1 MSLTICFSPIIRNG
15 LYGPRLLIIKEE
27 ILSKWN
33 KDTTTNE
40 ILEGV
45 DLSGKKVLV
54 TGASGGLGEETA
66 RALAAAGASVIMA
79 ARDSKKNAEA
89 KERILA
95 SNSEAILDLH
105 ELNLASLNDVRSSA
119 EEFLGK
125 NESLD
130 LLVNNAGIMCTPFGQ
145 TTDGFEQQF
154 GVNHL
159 GHHLFTGLLMPAL
172 EKAESSRVVC
182 LSSGAHLIC
191 GVNLDDPMFERRDYD
206 GWESYG
212 QSKSANALF
221 AREFDRRYTEKGIH
235 AFSVHPG
242 MIFTELGRHMTEEDM
257 ANLIERRKSQI
268 KADEESTDS
277 NDMMSPKTVE
287 AGAATTVWACV
298 ESTLEEQGGH
308 YLADCQLGV
317 PLASEDSS
325 PGSCSIASHILDDEA
340 AEKLWELSE
349 QLTGAVFD

>member
-1 MSLTICFSPIIRNG
+1 M
-15 LYGPRLLIIKEE
+15 
-27 ILSKWN
+27 SKWN
-33 KDTTTNE
+33 KDTTTKE

-66 RALAAAGASVIMA
+66 RALATAGASVIMA
-79 ARDSKKNAEA
+79 ARNSKKNSEA
-89 KERILA
+89 KERILSA
-95 SNSEAILDLH
+95 NSEAKLDTH
-105 ELNLASLNDVRSSA
+105 ELNLASLKDVTSSA
-119 EEFLGK
+119 EEFLSK

-130 LLVNNAGIMCTPFGQ
+130 LLVNNAGIMCTPFGH

-172 EKAESSRVVC
+172 EKAEASRVVC

-191 GVNLDDPMFERRDYD
+191 GVNLEDPMFERRDYD

-221 AREFDRRYTEKGIH
+221 AREFDRRYADKGIH

-257 ANLIERRKSQI
+257 ASLMERRKAQI
-268 KADEESTDS
+268 SADEDS
-277 NDMMSPKTVE
+277 NSSDNMMSPKTVE

-298 ESTLEEQGGH
+298 EKSLESQGGH

-325 PGSCSIASHILDDEA
+325 PGSCSMASHILDDKA
-340 AEKLWELSE
+340 AGELWELSE
-349 QLTGAVFD
+349 QLTGGVFN

>member
-1 MSLTICFSPIIRNG
+1 ML
-15 LYGPRLLIIKEE
+15 KEE
-27 ILSKWN
+27 ALSKWN
-33 KDTTTNE
+33 KETTTNE

-45 DLSGKKVLV
+45 DLSGVKVLV
-54 TGASGGLGEETA
+54 TGASGGLGEETS

-79 ARDSKKNAEA
+79 ARDNTKNSEA
-89 KERILA
+89 KERIL
-95 SNSEAILDLH
+95 SSHSEAKLELH
-105 ELNLASLNDVRSSA
+105 ELNLASLQDVRSSA
-119 EEFLGK
+119 EEFLSK

-130 LLVNNAGIMCTPFGQ
+130 LLVNNAGIMCTPFGH

-159 GHHLFTGLLMPAL
+159 GHYLFTGLLMPSL
-172 EKAESSRVVC
+172 EKSGSSRVVC

-206 GWESYG
+206 GWDSYG

-221 AREFDRRYTEKGIH
+221 AREFDRRYAEKGVH

-257 ANLIERRKSQI
+257 ARLMERRKAQI
-268 KADEESTDS
+268 STDEDANS
-277 NDMMSPKTVE
+277 SDNMMSPKTVE

-298 ESTLEEQGGH
+298 DDTLESQGGH

-325 PGSCSIASHILDDEA
+325 PGSCSMAGHILDDMA

-349 QLTGAVFD
+349 ELTGGVFK

>member
-1 MSLTICFSPIIRNG
+1 M
-15 LYGPRLLIIKEE
+15 
-27 ILSKWN
+27 SKWN
-33 KDTTTNE
+33 KETTTNE

-45 DLSGKKVLV
+45 DLSGVKVLV
-54 TGASGGLGEETA
+54 TGASGGLGEETS

-79 ARDSKKNAEA
+79 ARDNIKNSEA

-95 SNSEAILDLH
+95 SNSEAKLDLH
-105 ELNLASLNDVRSSA
+105 DLNLASLQDVRSSA
-119 EEFLGK
+119 EEFLSK

-130 LLVNNAGIMCTPFGQ
+130 LLVNNAGIMCTPFGH

-159 GHHLFTGLLMPAL
+159 GHYLFTGLLMPLL
-172 EKAESSRVVC
+172 EKSGSSRVVC

-206 GWESYG
+206 GWDSYG

-221 AREFDRRYTEKGIH
+221 AREFDRRYAEKGIH

-257 ANLIERRKSQI
+257 ASLMERRKAQI
-268 KADEESTDS
+268 STDEDANS
-277 NDMMSPKTVE
+277 SDNMMSPKTVE

-298 ESTLEEQGGH
+298 DDTLESQGGH

-325 PGSCSIASHILDDEA
+325 PGSCSMAGHILDDMA
-340 AEKLWELSE
+340 AEKLWGLSE

>member
-1 MSLTICFSPIIRNG
+1 MF
-15 LYGPRLLIIKEE
+15 KEE
-27 ILSKWN
+27 ALSKWN
-33 KDTTTNE
+33 EETTTNE

-45 DLSGKKVLV
+45 DLSGVKVLV
-54 TGASGGLGEETA
+54 TGASGGLGEETS

-79 ARDSKKNAEA
+79 ARDNIKNSEA

-95 SNSEAILDLH
+95 SNSEAKLDLH
-105 ELNLASLNDVRSSA
+105 DLNLASLQDVRSSA
-119 EEFLGK
+119 EEFLSK

-130 LLVNNAGIMCTPFGQ
+130 LLVNNAGIMCTPFGH

-159 GHHLFTGLLMPAL
+159 GHYLFTGLLMPLL
-172 EKAESSRVVC
+172 EKSGSSRVVC

-206 GWESYG
+206 GWDSYG

-221 AREFDRRYTEKGIH
+221 AREFDRRYAEKGIH

-257 ANLIERRKSQI
+257 ASLMERRKAQI
-268 KADEESTDS
+268 STDEDANS
-277 NDMMSPKTVE
+277 SDNMMSPKTVE

-298 ESTLEEQGGH
+298 DDTLESQGGH

-325 PGSCSIASHILDDEA
+325 PGSCSMAGHILDDMA
-340 AEKLWELSE
+340 AEKLWGLSE

>member
-1 MSLTICFSPIIRNG
+1 M
-15 LYGPRLLIIKEE
+15 
-27 ILSKWN
+27 SKWN
-33 KDTTTNE
+33 KETTTNE

-45 DLSGKKVLV
+45 DLSGVKVLV
-54 TGASGGLGEETA
+54 TGASGGLGEETS

-79 ARDSKKNAEA
+79 ARDNTKNSEA
-89 KERILA
+89 KERIL
-95 SNSEAILDLH
+95 SSHSEAKLELH
-105 ELNLASLNDVRSSA
+105 ELNLASLQDVRSSA
-119 EEFLGK
+119 EEFLSK

-130 LLVNNAGIMCTPFGQ
+130 LLVNNAGIMCTPFGH

-159 GHHLFTGLLMPAL
+159 GHYLFTGLLMPSL
-172 EKAESSRVVC
+172 EKSGSSRVVC

-206 GWESYG
+206 GWDSYG

-221 AREFDRRYTEKGIH
+221 AREFDRRYAEKGIH

-257 ANLIERRKSQI
+257 ASLMERRKAQI
-268 KADEESTDS
+268 STDEDANS
-277 NDMMSPKTVE
+277 SDNMMSPKTVE

-298 ESTLEEQGGH
+298 DDTLESQGGH

-325 PGSCSIASHILDDEA
+325 PGSCSMAGHILDDMA
-340 AEKLWELSE
+340 AEKLWGLSE

>member
-1 MSLTICFSPIIRNG
+1 M
-15 LYGPRLLIIKEE
+15 
-27 ILSKWN
+27 SKWN
-33 KDTTTNE
+33 KETTTNE
-40 ILEGV
+40 ILEGL

-79 ARDSKKNAEA
+79 ARDNTKNLEA
-89 KERILA
+89 KERILS
-95 SNSEAILDLH
+95 SNSEAKLELH

-130 LLVNNAGIMCTPFGQ
+130 LLVNNAGIMCTPFGH

-159 GHHLFTGLLMPAL
+159 GHHLFTGLMMPAL
-172 EKAESSRVVC
+172 EKSGASRVVC

-206 GWESYG
+206 GWDSYG

-221 AREFDRRYTEKGIH
+221 AREFDRRYAEKGIH

-257 ANLIERRKSQI
+257 ASLMERRKAQI
-268 KADEESTDS
+268 SADEDS
-277 NDMMSPKTVE
+277 NSSDNMMSPKTVE

-298 ESTLEEQGGH
+298 EKSLESQGGH

-325 PGSCSIASHILDDEA
+325 PGSCSMASHILDDKA
-340 AEKLWELSE
+340 AGELWELSE
-349 QLTGAVFD
+349 QLTGGVFN

>member
-1 MSLTICFSPIIRNG
+1 ML
-15 LYGPRLLIIKEE
+15 KEE
-27 ILSKWN
+27 ALSKWN
-33 KDTTTNE
+33 KETTTNE

-45 DLSGKKVLV
+45 DLSGVKVLV
-54 TGASGGLGEETA
+54 TGASGGLGEETS

-79 ARDSKKNAEA
+79 ARDNTKNSEA
-89 KERILA
+89 KERIL
-95 SNSEAILDLH
+95 SSHSEAKLELH
-105 ELNLASLNDVRSSA
+105 ELNLASLQDVRSSA
-119 EEFLGK
+119 EEFLSK

-130 LLVNNAGIMCTPFGQ
+130 LLVNNAGIMCTPFGH

-159 GHHLFTGLLMPAL
+159 GHYLFTGLLMPSL
-172 EKAESSRVVC
+172 EKSGSSRVVC

-206 GWESYG
+206 GWDSYG

-221 AREFDRRYTEKGIH
+221 AREFDRRYAEKGIH

-257 ANLIERRKSQI
+257 ASLMERRKAQI
-268 KADEESTDS
+268 STDEDANS
-277 NDMMSPKTVE
+277 SDNMMSPKTVE

-298 ESTLEEQGGH
+298 DDTLESQGGH

-325 PGSCSIASHILDDEA
+325 PGSCSMAGHILDDMA

-349 QLTGAVFD
+349 ELTGGVFK

>member
-1 MSLTICFSPIIRNG
+1 L
-15 LYGPRLLIIKEE
+15 KEE
-27 ILSKWN
+27 ALSKWN
-33 KDTTTNE
+33 KETTTNE

-45 DLSGKKVLV
+45 DLSGVKVLV
-54 TGASGGLGEETA
+54 TGASGGLGEETS

-79 ARDSKKNAEA
+79 ARDNTKNSEA
-89 KERILA
+89 KERIL
-95 SNSEAILDLH
+95 SSHSEAKLELH
-105 ELNLASLNDVRSSA
+105 ELNLASLQDVRSSA
-119 EEFLGK
+119 EEFLSK

-130 LLVNNAGIMCTPFGQ
+130 LLVNNAGIMCTPFGH

-159 GHHLFTGLLMPAL
+159 GHYLFTGLLMPSL
-172 EKAESSRVVC
+172 EKSGSSRVVC

-206 GWESYG
+206 GWDSYG

-221 AREFDRRYTEKGIH
+221 AREFDRRYAEKGVH

-257 ANLIERRKSQI
+257 ARLMERRKAQI
-268 KADEESTDS
+268 STDEDANS
-277 NDMMSPKTVE
+277 SDNMMSPKTVE

-298 ESTLEEQGGH
+298 DDTLESQGGH

-325 PGSCSIASHILDDEA
+325 PGSCSMAGHILDDMA

-349 QLTGAVFD
+349 ELTGGVFK

>member
-1 MSLTICFSPIIRNG
+1 L
-15 LYGPRLLIIKEE
+15 KEE
-27 ILSKWN
+27 ALGKWN

-45 DLSGKKVLV
+45 DLSGVKVLV
-54 TGASGGLGEETA
+54 TGASGGLGEETS

-79 ARDSKKNAEA
+79 ARDNIKNSEA
-89 KERILA
+89 KERIL
-95 SNSEAILDLH
+95 SSYSEAKLELH
-105 ELNLASLNDVRSSA
+105 ELNLASLQDVRSSA
-119 EEFLGK
+119 EEFLSK

-130 LLVNNAGIMCTPFGQ
+130 LLVNNAGIMCTPFGH

-159 GHHLFTGLLMPAL
+159 GHYLFTGLLMPSL
-172 EKAESSRVVC
+172 EKSGSSRVVC

-206 GWESYG
+206 GWDSYG

-221 AREFDRRYTEKGIH
+221 AREFDRRYAEKGIH

-257 ANLIERRKSQI
+257 ASLMERRKAQI
-268 KADEESTDS
+268 SADEDS
-277 NDMMSPKTVE
+277 NSSDNMMSPKTVE

-298 ESTLEEQGGH
+298 DDTLEAQGGH

-325 PGSCSIASHILDDEA
+325 PGSCSMASHILDDKA

>member
-1 MSLTICFSPIIRNG
+1 M
-15 LYGPRLLIIKEE
+15 
-27 ILSKWN
+27 SKWN
-33 KDTTTNE
+33 KETTTNE
-40 ILEGV
+40 ILEGL

-79 ARDSKKNAEA
+79 ARDNTKNLEA
-89 KERILA
+89 KERILS
-95 SNSEAILDLH
+95 SNSEAKLELH
-105 ELNLASLNDVRSSA
+105 ELNLASLEDVRSSA
-119 EEFLGK
+119 EEFLSK

-130 LLVNNAGIMCTPFGQ
+130 LLVNNAGIMCTPFGH

-159 GHHLFTGLLMPAL
+159 GHYLLTGLMMPAL
-172 EKAESSRVVC
+172 EKSGASRVVC

-206 GWESYG
+206 GWDSYG

-221 AREFDRRYTEKGIH
+221 AREFDRRYAEKGIH

-257 ANLIERRKSQI
+257 ASLMERRKAQI
-268 KADEESTDS
+268 SADEDS
-277 NDMMSPKTVE
+277 NSSDNMMSPKTVE

-298 ESTLEEQGGH
+298 EKSLESQGGH

-325 PGSCSIASHILDDEA
+325 PGSCSMASHILDDKA
-340 AEKLWELSE
+340 AGELWELSE
-349 QLTGAVFD
+349 QLTGGVF

>member
-1 MSLTICFSPIIRNG
+1 MG
-15 LYGPRLLIIKEE
+15 
-27 ILSKWN
+27 KWN

-40 ILEGV
+40 IIEGI
-45 DLSGKKVLV
+45 DLTDKKVLV

-79 ARDSKKNAEA
+79 ARNSEKNTEA
-89 KERILA
+89 KERIL
-95 SNSEAILDLH
+95 SVHPEAQLDLH
-105 ELNLASLNDVRSSA
+105 ELNLASLKDVSNSA
-119 EEFLGK
+119 EEFLK
-125 NESLD
+125 KHESLD
-130 LLVNNAGIMCTPFGQ
+130 ILVNNAGIMCTPFGH
-145 TTDGFEQQF
+145 TSDGFEQQF

-159 GHHLFTGLLMPAL
+159 AHHLFTGLLMPAL
-172 EKAESSRVVC
+172 EKAGASRVVC

-191 GVNLDDPMFERRDYD
+191 GVDLDDPMFERRDYD
-206 GWESYG
+206 GWNSYG

-221 AREFDRRYTEKGIH
+221 AREFDRRYGGKGVH

-242 MIFTELGRHMTEEDM
+242 MIFTELSRYMTEDDM
-257 ANLIERRKSQI
+257 TSLIERRKSQI
-268 KADEESTDS
+268 KTDDES
-277 NDMMSPKTVE
+277 NDAGSMMDPKTVE

-325 PGSCSIASHILDDEA
+325 PGSCSMASHILDDKA

>member
-1 MSLTICFSPIIRNG
+1 M
-15 LYGPRLLIIKEE
+15 
-27 ILSKWN
+27 SKWN
-33 KDTTTNE
+33 KETTTNE
-40 ILEGV
+40 ILEGL

-79 ARDSKKNAEA
+79 ARDNTKNLEA
-89 KERILA
+89 KERILS
-95 SNSEAILDLH
+95 SNSEAKLELH
-105 ELNLASLNDVRSSA
+105 ELNLASLEDVRSSA
-119 EEFLGK
+119 EEFLSK

-130 LLVNNAGIMCTPFGQ
+130 LLVNHAGIMCTPFGH

-159 GHHLFTGLLMPAL
+159 GHYLFTGLMMPAL
-172 EKAESSRVVC
+172 EKSGASRVVC

-206 GWESYG
+206 GWDSYG

-221 AREFDRRYTEKGIH
+221 AREFDRRYAEKGIH

-257 ANLIERRKSQI
+257 ASLMERRKAQI
-268 KADEESTDS
+268 SADEDS
-277 NDMMSPKTVE
+277 NSSDNMMSPKTVE

-298 ESTLEEQGGH
+298 EKSLESQGGH

-325 PGSCSIASHILDDEA
+325 PGSCSMASHILDDKA
-340 AEKLWELSE
+340 AGELWELSE
-349 QLTGAVFD
+349 QLTGGVFN

>member
-1 MSLTICFSPIIRNG
+1 M
-15 LYGPRLLIIKEE
+15 
-27 ILSKWN
+27 SKWN
-33 KDTTTNE
+33 KETTTNE
-40 ILEGV
+40 ILEGL

-66 RALAAAGASVIMA
+66 RALAAAEASVIMA
-79 ARDSKKNAEA
+79 ARDNTKNSEA
-89 KERILA
+89 KERILS
-95 SNSEAILDLH
+95 SNSEAKLELH
-105 ELNLASLNDVRSSA
+105 ELNLASLEDVRSSA
-119 EEFLGK
+119 EEFLSK

-130 LLVNNAGIMCTPFGQ
+130 LLVNNAGIMCTPFGH

-159 GHHLFTGLLMPAL
+159 GHYLFTGLMMPAL
-172 EKAESSRVVC
+172 EKSGASRVVC

-206 GWESYG
+206 GWDSYG

-221 AREFDRRYTEKGIH
+221 AREFDRRYAEKGIH

-257 ANLIERRKSQI
+257 ASLMERRKAQI
-268 KADEESTDS
+268 SADEDS
-277 NDMMSPKTVE
+277 NSSDNMMSPKTVE

-298 ESTLEEQGGH
+298 EKSLESQGGH

-325 PGSCSIASHILDDEA
+325 PGSCSMASHILDDKDAGE
-340 AEKLWELSE
+340 LWELSE
-349 QLTGAVFD
+349 QLTGGVFN

>member
-1 MSLTICFSPIIRNG
+1 ML
-15 LYGPRLLIIKEE
+15 KEE
-27 ILSKWN
+27 ALSKWN
-33 KDTTTNE
+33 KETTTNE

-45 DLSGKKVLV
+45 DLSGVKVLV
-54 TGASGGLGEETA
+54 TGASGGLGEETS

-79 ARDSKKNAEA
+79 ARDNTKNSEA
-89 KERILA
+89 KERIL
-95 SNSEAILDLH
+95 SSHSEAKLELH
-105 ELNLASLNDVRSSA
+105 ELNLASLQDVRSSA
-119 EEFLGK
+119 EEFLSK

-130 LLVNNAGIMCTPFGQ
+130 LLVNNAGIMCTPFGH

-159 GHHLFTGLLMPAL
+159 GHYLFTGLLMPSL
-172 EKAESSRVVC
+172 EKSGSSRVVC

-206 GWESYG
+206 GWDSYG

-221 AREFDRRYTEKGIH
+221 AREFDRRYAEKGVH

-257 ANLIERRKSQI
+257 ASLMERRKAQI
-268 KADEESTDS
+268 STDEDANS
-277 NDMMSPKTVE
+277 SDNMMSPKTVE

-298 ESTLEEQGGH
+298 DDTLESQGGH

-325 PGSCSIASHILDDEA
+325 PGSCSMAGHILDDMA

-349 QLTGAVFD
+349 ELTGGVFK

>member
-1 MSLTICFSPIIRNG
+1 M
-15 LYGPRLLIIKEE
+15 
-27 ILSKWN
+27 SKWN
-33 KDTTTNE
+33 KETTTNE

-45 DLSGKKVLV
+45 DLSGVKVLV
-54 TGASGGLGEETA
+54 TGASGGLGEETS

-79 ARDSKKNAEA
+79 ARDNTKNSEA
-89 KERILA
+89 KERIL
-95 SNSEAILDLH
+95 SNHSEAKLELH
-105 ELNLASLNDVRSSA
+105 ELNLASLQDVRSSA
-119 EEFLGK
+119 EEFLSK

-130 LLVNNAGIMCTPFGQ
+130 LLVNNAGIMCTPFGH

-159 GHHLFTGLLMPAL
+159 GHYLFTGLLMPSL
-172 EKAESSRVVC
+172 EKSGSSRVVC

-206 GWESYG
+206 GWDSYG

-221 AREFDRRYTEKGIH
+221 AREFDRRYAEKGIH

-257 ANLIERRKSQI
+257 ASLMERRKAQI
-268 KADEESTDS
+268 STDEDANS
-277 NDMMSPKTVE
+277 SDNMMSPKTVE

-298 ESTLEEQGGH
+298 DDTLESQGGH

-325 PGSCSIASHILDDEA
+325 PGSCSMAGHILDDMA

-349 QLTGAVFD
+349 ELTGGVFK

>member
-1 MSLTICFSPIIRNG
+1 M
-15 LYGPRLLIIKEE
+15 
-27 ILSKWN
+27 SKWN
-33 KDTTTNE
+33 KETTTNE

-45 DLSGKKVLV
+45 DLSGVKVLV
-54 TGASGGLGEETA
+54 TGASGGLGEETS

-79 ARDSKKNAEA
+79 ARDNTKNSEA
-89 KERILA
+89 KERIL
-95 SNSEAILDLH
+95 SSHSEAKLELH
-105 ELNLASLNDVRSSA
+105 ELNLASLQDVRSSA
-119 EEFLGK
+119 EEFLSK

-130 LLVNNAGIMCTPFGQ
+130 LLVNNAGIMCTPFGH

-159 GHHLFTGLLMPAL
+159 GHYLFTGLLMPSL
-172 EKAESSRVVC
+172 EKSGSSRVVC

-206 GWESYG
+206 GWDSYG

-221 AREFDRRYTEKGIH
+221 AREFDRRYAEKGIH

-257 ANLIERRKSQI
+257 ASLMERRKAQI
-268 KADEESTDS
+268 STDEDANS
-277 NDMMSPKTVE
+277 SDNMMSPKTVE

-298 ESTLEEQGGH
+298 DDTLESQGGH

-325 PGSCSIASHILDDEA
+325 PGSCSMAGHILDDMA

-349 QLTGAVFD
+349 ELTGGVFK

>member
-1 MSLTICFSPIIRNG
+1 M
-15 LYGPRLLIIKEE
+15 
-27 ILSKWN
+27 SKWN
-33 KDTTTNE
+33 KDTTTKE

-54 TGASGGLGEETA
+54 TGASGGLGEETS

-79 ARDSKKNAEA
+79 ARDNTKNSEA
-89 KERILA
+89 KERIL
-95 SNSEAILDLH
+95 SSHSEAKLELH
-105 ELNLASLNDVRSSA
+105 ELNLASLQDVRSSA
-119 EEFLGK
+119 EEFLSK

-130 LLVNNAGIMCTPFGQ
+130 LLVNNAGIMCTPFGH

-159 GHHLFTGLLMPAL
+159 GHYLFTGLLMPSL
-172 EKAESSRVVC
+172 EKSGSSRVVC

-206 GWESYG
+206 GWDSYG

-221 AREFDRRYTEKGIH
+221 AREFDRRYAEKGIH

-257 ANLIERRKSQI
+257 ASLMERRKAQI
-268 KADEESTDS
+268 STDEDANS
-277 NDMMSPKTVE
+277 SDNMMSPKTVE

-298 ESTLEEQGGH
+298 DDTLESQGGH

-325 PGSCSIASHILDDEA
+325 PGSCSMAGHILDDMA

-349 QLTGAVFD
+349 ELTGGVFK

>member
-1 MSLTICFSPIIRNG
+1 
-15 LYGPRLLIIKEE
+15 
-27 ILSKWN
+27 LSKWN
-33 KDTTTNE
+33 KETTTNE

-45 DLSGKKVLV
+45 DLSGVKVLV
-54 TGASGGLGEETA
+54 TGASGGLGEETS

-79 ARDSKKNAEA
+79 ARDNTKNSEA
-89 KERILA
+89 KERIL
-95 SNSEAILDLH
+95 SSHSEAKLELH
-105 ELNLASLNDVRSSA
+105 ELNLASLQDVRSSA
-119 EEFLGK
+119 EEFLSK

-130 LLVNNAGIMCTPFGQ
+130 LLVNNAGIMCTPFGH

-159 GHHLFTGLLMPAL
+159 GHYLFTGLLMPSL
-172 EKAESSRVVC
+172 EKSGSSRVVC

-206 GWESYG
+206 GWDSYG

-221 AREFDRRYTEKGIH
+221 AREFDRRYAEKGVH

-257 ANLIERRKSQI
+257 ARLMERRKAQI
-268 KADEESTDS
+268 STDEDANS
-277 NDMMSPKTVE
+277 SDNMMSPKTVE

-298 ESTLEEQGGH
+298 DDTLESQGGH

-325 PGSCSIASHILDDEA
+325 PGSCSMAGHILDDMA

-349 QLTGAVFD
+349 ELTGGVFK

>member
-1 MSLTICFSPIIRNG
+1 M
-15 LYGPRLLIIKEE
+15 
-27 ILSKWN
+27 SKWN
-33 KDTTTNE
+33 KETTTNE
-40 ILEGV
+40 ILEGL

-79 ARDSKKNAEA
+79 ARDNTKNSEA
-89 KERILA
+89 KERILS
-95 SNSEAILDLH
+95 SNSEAKLELH
-105 ELNLASLNDVRSSA
+105 ELNLASLEDVRASA
-119 EEFLGK
+119 EEFLSK

-130 LLVNNAGIMCTPFGQ
+130 LLVNNAGIMCTPFGH

-159 GHHLFTGLLMPAL
+159 GHYLFTGLMMPAL
-172 EKAESSRVVC
+172 EKSGASRVVC

-206 GWESYG
+206 GWDSYG

-221 AREFDRRYTEKGIH
+221 AREFDRRYAEKGIH

-257 ANLIERRKSQI
+257 ASLMERRKAQI
-268 KADEESTDS
+268 SADEDS
-277 NDMMSPKTVE
+277 NSSDNMMSPKTVE

-298 ESTLEEQGGH
+298 EKSLESQGGH

-325 PGSCSIASHILDDEA
+325 PGSCSMASHILDDEA
-340 AEKLWELSE
+340 AGELWELSE
-349 QLTGAVFD
+349 QLTGGVFN

>member
-1 MSLTICFSPIIRNG
+1 M
-15 LYGPRLLIIKEE
+15 
-27 ILSKWN
+27 SKWN
-33 KDTTTNE
+33 KETTTNE
-40 ILEGV
+40 ILEGL

-79 ARDSKKNAEA
+79 ARDNTKNLEA
-89 KERILA
+89 KERILS
-95 SNSEAILDLH
+95 SNSEAKLELH
-105 ELNLASLNDVRSSA
+105 ELNLASLEDVRSSA
-119 EEFLGK
+119 EEFLSK

-130 LLVNNAGIMCTPFGQ
+130 LLVNNAGIMCTPFGH

-154 GVNHL
+154 GDNHL
-159 GHHLFTGLLMPAL
+159 GHYLFTGLMMPAL
-172 EKAESSRVVC
+172 EKSGASRVVC

-206 GWESYG
+206 GWDSYG

-221 AREFDRRYTEKGIH
+221 AREFDRRYAEKGIH

-257 ANLIERRKSQI
+257 ASLMERRKAQI
-268 KADEESTDS
+268 SADEDS
-277 NDMMSPKTVE
+277 NSSDNMMSPKTVE

-298 ESTLEEQGGH
+298 EKSLESQGGH

-325 PGSCSIASHILDDEA
+325 PGSCSMASHILDDKA
-340 AEKLWELSE
+340 AGELWELSE
-349 QLTGAVFD
+349 QLTGGVFN

>member
-1 MSLTICFSPIIRNG
+1 ML
-15 LYGPRLLIIKEE
+15 KEE
-27 ILSKWN
+27 ALSKWN
-33 KDTTTNE
+33 KETTTNE
-40 ILEGV
+40 ILEGL

-79 ARDSKKNAEA
+79 ARDNAKNSEA
-89 KERILA
+89 KERILS
-95 SNSEAILDLH
+95 SNSEAKLEQH
-105 ELNLASLNDVRSSA
+105 ELNLASLEDVRSSA
-119 EEFLGK
+119 EEFLSK

-130 LLVNNAGIMCTPFGQ
+130 LLVNNAGIMCTPFGH

-159 GHHLFTGLLMPAL
+159 GHYLFTGLIMPAL
-172 EKAESSRVVC
+172 EKSGASRVVC

-191 GVNLDDPMFERRDYD
+191 GVDLDDPMFERRDYD
-206 GWESYG
+206 GWDSYG

-221 AREFDRRYTEKGIH
+221 AREFDRRYAAKGIH

-257 ANLIERRKSQI
+257 TSLMERRKAQTS
-268 KADEESTDS
+268 ADEDS
-277 NDMMSPKTVE
+277 NGSDNMMSPKTVE

-298 ESTLEEQGGH
+298 EKSLENQGGH

-325 PGSCSIASHILDDEA
+325 PGSCSMASHILDDEA
-340 AEKLWELSE
+340 AGELWELSE
-349 QLTGAVFD
+349 QLTGGVFN

>member
-325 PGSCSIASHILDDEA
+325 PGSCSMASHILDDEA

>member
-1 MSLTICFSPIIRNG
+1 
-15 LYGPRLLIIKEE
+15 
-27 ILSKWN
+27 LSKWN
-33 KDTTTNE
+33 KETTTNE

-45 DLSGKKVLV
+45 DLSGVKVLV
-54 TGASGGLGEETA
+54 TGASGGLGEETS

-79 ARDSKKNAEA
+79 ARDNTKNSEA
-89 KERILA
+89 KERIL
-95 SNSEAILDLH
+95 SSHSEAKLELH
-105 ELNLASLNDVRSSA
+105 ELNLASLQDVRSSA
-119 EEFLGK
+119 EEFLSK

-130 LLVNNAGIMCTPFGQ
+130 LLVNNAGIMCTPFGH

-159 GHHLFTGLLMPAL
+159 GHYLFTGLLMPSL
-172 EKAESSRVVC
+172 EKSGSSRVVC

-206 GWESYG
+206 GWDSYG

-221 AREFDRRYTEKGIH
+221 AREFDRRYAEKGIH

-257 ANLIERRKSQI
+257 ASLMERRKAQI
-268 KADEESTDS
+268 STDEDANS
-277 NDMMSPKTVE
+277 SDNMMSPKTVE

-298 ESTLEEQGGH
+298 DDTLESQGGH

-325 PGSCSIASHILDDEA
+325 PGSCSMAGHILDDMA

-349 QLTGAVFD
+349 ELTGGVFK

>member
-1 MSLTICFSPIIRNG
+1 
-15 LYGPRLLIIKEE
+15 
-27 ILSKWN
+27 LSKWN
-33 KDTTTNE
+33 KDTTTKE
-40 ILEGV
+40 ILESV

-66 RALAAAGASVIMA
+66 RALATAGASVIMA
-79 ARDSKKNAEA
+79 ARDNAKNSEA
-89 KERILA
+89 KERILS
-95 SNSEAILDLH
+95 SNSEAKLDLH
-105 ELNLASLNDVRSSA
+105 ELNLASLKDVTSSA
-119 EEFLGK
+119 EEFLSK
-125 NESLD
+125 NDSLD
-130 LLVNNAGIMCTPFGQ
+130 LLVNNAGIMCTPFGH

-172 EKAESSRVVC
+172 EKAEASRVVC

-191 GVNLDDPMFERRDYD
+191 GVNLEDPMFERRDYD
-206 GWESYG
+206 GWDSYG

-221 AREFDRRYTEKGIH
+221 AREFDRRYADKGIH

-257 ANLIERRKSQI
+257 ASLIERRKSQV
-268 KADEESTDS
+268 KADEEPTDS
-277 NDMMSPKTVE
+277 TDMMSPKTVE

-298 ESTLEEQGGH
+298 EKSLENQGGH

-325 PGSCSIASHILDDEA
+325 PGSCSMASHILDDEA
-340 AEKLWELSE
+340 AEKLWGLSE

>member
-1 MSLTICFSPIIRNG
+1 M
-15 LYGPRLLIIKEE
+15 
-27 ILSKWN
+27 SKWN
-33 KDTTTNE
+33 KETTTNE
-40 ILEGV
+40 ILEGL

-79 ARDSKKNAEA
+79 ARDNTKNLEA
-89 KERILA
+89 KERILS
-95 SNSEAILDLH
+95 SNSEAKLELH
-105 ELNLASLNDVRSSA
+105 ELNLASLEDVRSSA
-119 EEFLGK
+119 EEFLSK

-130 LLVNNAGIMCTPFGQ
+130 LLVNNAGIMCTPFGH

-159 GHHLFTGLLMPAL
+159 GHYLFTGLMMPAL
-172 EKAESSRVVC
+172 EKSGASRVVC

-206 GWESYG
+206 GWDSYG

-221 AREFDRRYTEKGIH
+221 AREFARRYAEKGIH

-257 ANLIERRKSQI
+257 ASLMERRKAQI
-268 KADEESTDS
+268 SADEDS
-277 NDMMSPKTVE
+277 NSSDNMMSPKTVE

-298 ESTLEEQGGH
+298 EKSLESQGGH
-308 YLADCQLGV
+308 YLADCELGV

-325 PGSCSIASHILDDEA
+325 RGSCSMASHILDDKA
-340 AEKLWELSE
+340 AGELWELSE
-349 QLTGAVFD
+349 QLTGGVFN

>member
-1 MSLTICFSPIIRNG
+1 M
-15 LYGPRLLIIKEE
+15 
-27 ILSKWN
+27 SKWN
-33 KDTTTNE
+33 KETTTNE
-40 ILEGV
+40 ILEGL

-79 ARDSKKNAEA
+79 ARANTKNLEA
-89 KERILA
+89 KERILS
-95 SNSEAILDLH
+95 SNSEAKLELH
-105 ELNLASLNDVRSSA
+105 ELNLASLEDVRSSA
-119 EEFLGK
+119 EEFLSK

-130 LLVNNAGIMCTPFGQ
+130 LLVNNAGIMCTPFGH

-159 GHHLFTGLLMPAL
+159 GHYLFTGLMMPAL
-172 EKAESSRVVC
+172 EKSGASRVVC

-206 GWESYG
+206 GWDSYG

-221 AREFDRRYTEKGIH
+221 AREFDRRYVEKGIH

-257 ANLIERRKSQI
+257 ASLMERRKAQI
-268 KADEESTDS
+268 SADEDS
-277 NDMMSPKTVE
+277 NSSDNMMSPKTVE

-298 ESTLEEQGGH
+298 EKSLESQGGH

-325 PGSCSIASHILDDEA
+325 PGSCSMASHILDDKA
-340 AEKLWELSE
+340 AGELWELSE
-349 QLTGAVFD
+349 QLTGGVFN

>member
-1 MSLTICFSPIIRNG
+1 M
-15 LYGPRLLIIKEE
+15 
-27 ILSKWN
+27 SKWN
-33 KDTTTNE
+33 KETTTNE

-45 DLSGKKVLV
+45 DLSGVKVLV
-54 TGASGGLGEETA
+54 TGASGGLGEETS

-79 ARDSKKNAEA
+79 ARDNTKNSEA
-89 KERILA
+89 KERIL
-95 SNSEAILDLH
+95 SSHSEAKLELH
-105 ELNLASLNDVRSSA
+105 ELNLASLQDVRSSA
-119 EEFLGK
+119 EEFLSK

-130 LLVNNAGIMCTPFGQ
+130 LLVNNAGIMCTPFGH

-159 GHHLFTGLLMPAL
+159 GHYLFTGLLMPSL
-172 EKAESSRVVC
+172 EKSGSSRVVC

-206 GWESYG
+206 GWDSYG

-221 AREFDRRYTEKGIH
+221 AREFDRRYAEKGVH

-257 ANLIERRKSQI
+257 ARLMERRKAQI
-268 KADEESTDS
+268 STDEDANS
-277 NDMMSPKTVE
+277 SDNMMSPKTVE

-298 ESTLEEQGGH
+298 DDTLESQGGH

-325 PGSCSIASHILDDEA
+325 PGSCSMAGHILDDMA

-349 QLTGAVFD
+349 ELTGGVFK

>member
-1 MSLTICFSPIIRNG
+1 ML
-15 LYGPRLLIIKEE
+15 KEE
-27 ILSKWN
+27 ALSKWN
-33 KDTTTNE
+33 EETTTNE

-45 DLSGKKVLV
+45 DLSGVKVLV
-54 TGASGGLGEETA
+54 TGASGGLGEETS

-79 ARDSKKNAEA
+79 ARDNTKNSEA
-89 KERILA
+89 KERIL
-95 SNSEAILDLH
+95 SSHSEAKLELH
-105 ELNLASLNDVRSSA
+105 ELNLASLQDVRSSA
-119 EEFLGK
+119 EEFLSK

-130 LLVNNAGIMCTPFGQ
+130 LLVNNAGIMCTPFGH

-159 GHHLFTGLLMPAL
+159 GHYLFTGLLMPSL
-172 EKAESSRVVC
+172 EKSGSSRVVC

-206 GWESYG
+206 GWDSYG

-221 AREFDRRYTEKGIH
+221 AREFDRRYAEKGIH

-257 ANLIERRKSQI
+257 ASLMERRKAQI
-268 KADEESTDS
+268 STDEDANS
-277 NDMMSPKTVE
+277 SDNMMSPKTVE

-298 ESTLEEQGGH
+298 DDTLESQGGH

-325 PGSCSIASHILDDEA
+325 PGSCSMAGHILDDMA

-349 QLTGAVFD
+349 ELTGGVFK

>member
-1 MSLTICFSPIIRNG
+1 M
-15 LYGPRLLIIKEE
+15 
-27 ILSKWN
+27 SKWN
-33 KDTTTNE
+33 KETTTNE

-45 DLSGKKVLV
+45 DLSGVKVLV
-54 TGASGGLGEETA
+54 TGASGGLGEETS

-79 ARDSKKNAEA
+79 ARDNTKNSEA
-89 KERILA
+89 KERIL
-95 SNSEAILDLH
+95 SSHSEAKLELH
-105 ELNLASLNDVRSSA
+105 ELNLASLQDVRSSA
-119 EEFLGK
+119 EEFLSK

-130 LLVNNAGIMCTPFGQ
+130 LLVNNAGIMCTPFGH

-159 GHHLFTGLLMPAL
+159 GHYLFTGLLMPSL
-172 EKAESSRVVC
+172 EKSGSSRVVC

-206 GWESYG
+206 GWDSYG

-221 AREFDRRYTEKGIH
+221 AREFDRRYAEKGVH

-257 ANLIERRKSQI
+257 ASLMERRKAQI
-268 KADEESTDS
+268 STDEDANS
-277 NDMMSPKTVE
+277 SDNMMSPKTVE

-298 ESTLEEQGGH
+298 DDTLESQGGH

-325 PGSCSIASHILDDEA
+325 PGSCSMAGHILDDMA

-349 QLTGAVFD
+349 ELTGGVFK

>member
-1 MSLTICFSPIIRNG
+1 
-15 LYGPRLLIIKEE
+15 
-27 ILSKWN
+27 LSKWN
-33 KDTTTNE
+33 KETTTNE

-45 DLSGKKVLV
+45 DLSGVKVLV
-54 TGASGGLGEETA
+54 TGASGGLGEETS

-79 ARDSKKNAEA
+79 ARDNTKNSEA
-89 KERILA
+89 KERIL
-95 SNSEAILDLH
+95 SSHSEAKLELH
-105 ELNLASLNDVRSSA
+105 ELNLASLQDVRSSA
-119 EEFLGK
+119 EEFLSK

-130 LLVNNAGIMCTPFGQ
+130 LLVNNAGIMCTPFGH

-159 GHHLFTGLLMPAL
+159 GHYLFTGLLMPSL
-172 EKAESSRVVC
+172 EKSGSSRVVC

-206 GWESYG
+206 GWDSYG

-221 AREFDRRYTEKGIH
+221 AREFDRRYAEKGIH

-257 ANLIERRKSQI
+257 ASLMERRKAQI
-268 KADEESTDS
+268 STDEDANS
-277 NDMMSPKTVE
+277 SDNMMSPKTVE

-298 ESTLEEQGGH
+298 DDTLESQGGH

-325 PGSCSIASHILDDEA
+325 PGSCSMAGHILDDMA
-340 AEKLWELSE
+340 AEKLWGLSE

>member
-1 MSLTICFSPIIRNG
+1 M
-15 LYGPRLLIIKEE
+15 
-27 ILSKWN
+27 SKWN
-33 KDTTTNE
+33 KETTTNE
-40 ILEGV
+40 ILEGL

-79 ARDSKKNAEA
+79 ARDNTKNLEA
-89 KERILA
+89 KERILS
-95 SNSEAILDLH
+95 SNSEAKLELH
-105 ELNLASLNDVRSSA
+105 ELNLASLEDVRSSA
-119 EEFLGK
+119 EEFLSK

-130 LLVNNAGIMCTPFGQ
+130 LLVNNAGIMCTPFGH

-159 GHHLFTGLLMPAL
+159 GHYLFTGLMMPAL
-172 EKAESSRVVC
+172 EKSGASRVVC

-191 GVNLDDPMFERRDYD
+191 GVNLADPMFERRDYD
-206 GWESYG
+206 GWDSYG

-221 AREFDRRYTEKGIH
+221 AREFDRRYAEKGIH

-257 ANLIERRKSQI
+257 ASLMERRKAQI
-268 KADEESTDS
+268 SADEDS
-277 NDMMSPKTVE
+277 NSSDNMMSPKTVE

-298 ESTLEEQGGH
+298 EKSLESQGGH

-325 PGSCSIASHILDDEA
+325 PGSCSMASHILDDKA
-340 AEKLWELSE
+340 AGELWELSE
-349 QLTGAVFD
+349 QLTGGVFN

>member
-1 MSLTICFSPIIRNG
+1 M
-15 LYGPRLLIIKEE
+15 
-27 ILSKWN
+27 SKWN
-33 KDTTTNE
+33 KETTTNE
-40 ILEGV
+40 ILEGL

-79 ARDSKKNAEA
+79 ARDNTKNLEA
-89 KERILA
+89 KERILS
-95 SNSEAILDLH
+95 SNSEAKLELH
-105 ELNLASLNDVRSSA
+105 ELNLASLEDVRSSA
-119 EEFLGK
+119 EEFLSK

-130 LLVNNAGIMCTPFGQ
+130 LLVNNAGIMCTPFGH

-159 GHHLFTGLLMPAL
+159 GHYLFTGLMMPAL
-172 EKAESSRVVC
+172 EKSGASRVVC

-191 GVNLDDPMFERRDYD
+191 GVNLDDPMFESRDYD

-221 AREFDRRYTEKGIH
+221 AREFDRRYAEKGIH

-257 ANLIERRKSQI
+257 ASLMERRKAQI
-268 KADEESTDS
+268 SADEDS
-277 NDMMSPKTVE
+277 NSSDNMMSPKTVE

-298 ESTLEEQGGH
+298 EKSLESQGGH

-325 PGSCSIASHILDDEA
+325 PGSCSMASHILDDKA
-340 AEKLWELSE
+340 AGELWELSE
-349 QLTGAVFD
+349 QLTGGVFN

>member
-1 MSLTICFSPIIRNG
+1 M
-15 LYGPRLLIIKEE
+15 
-27 ILSKWN
+27 SKWN
-33 KDTTTNE
+33 KETTTNE

-45 DLSGKKVLV
+45 DLSGVKVLV
-54 TGASGGLGEETA
+54 TGASGGLGEETS

-79 ARDSKKNAEA
+79 ARDNTKNSEA
-89 KERILA
+89 KERIL
-95 SNSEAILDLH
+95 SSHSEAKLELH
-105 ELNLASLNDVRSSA
+105 ELNLASLQDVRSSA
-119 EEFLGK
+119 EEFLSK

-130 LLVNNAGIMCTPFGQ
+130 LLVNNAGIMCTPFGH

-159 GHHLFTGLLMPAL
+159 GHYLFTGLLMPSL
-172 EKAESSRVVC
+172 EKSGSSRVVC

-206 GWESYG
+206 GWDSYG

-221 AREFDRRYTEKGIH
+221 AREFDRRYAEKGIH

-257 ANLIERRKSQI
+257 ARLMERRKAQI
-268 KADEESTDS
+268 STDEDANS
-277 NDMMSPKTVE
+277 SDNMMSPKTVE

-298 ESTLEEQGGH
+298 DDTLESQGGH

-325 PGSCSIASHILDDEA
+325 PGSCSMAGHILDDMA

-349 QLTGAVFD
+349 ELTGGVFK

>member
-1 MSLTICFSPIIRNG
+1 M
-15 LYGPRLLIIKEE
+15 
-27 ILSKWN
+27 SKWN

-95 SNSEAILDLH
+95 SNSEAKLDLH

-325 PGSCSIASHILDDEA
+325 PGSCSMASHILDDEA
-340 AEKLWELSE
+340 AEKLWKLSE
-349 QLTGAVFD
+349 QLTGEVFD

>member
-1 MSLTICFSPIIRNG
+1 M
-15 LYGPRLLIIKEE
+15 
-27 ILSKWN
+27 SKWN
-33 KDTTTNE
+33 KETTTNE

-45 DLSGKKVLV
+45 DLSGVKVLV
-54 TGASGGLGEETA
+54 TGASGGLGEETS

-79 ARDSKKNAEA
+79 ARDNTKNSEA
-89 KERILA
+89 KERIL
-95 SNSEAILDLH
+95 SSHSEAKLELH
-105 ELNLASLNDVRSSA
+105 ELNLASLQDVRSSA
-119 EEFLGK
+119 EEFLSK

-130 LLVNNAGIMCTPFGQ
+130 LLVNNAGIMCTPFGH

-159 GHHLFTGLLMPAL
+159 GHYLFTGLLMPSL
-172 EKAESSRVVC
+172 EKSGSSRVVC

-206 GWESYG
+206 GWDSYG

-221 AREFDRRYTEKGIH
+221 AREFDRRYAEKGIH

-257 ANLIERRKSQI
+257 ASLMERRKAQI
-268 KADEESTDS
+268 STDEDANS
-277 NDMMSPKTVE
+277 SDNMMSPKTVE

-298 ESTLEEQGGH
+298 DDTLDSQGGH

-325 PGSCSIASHILDDEA
+325 PGSCSMAGHILDDMA

-349 QLTGAVFD
+349 ELTGGVFK

>member
-1 MSLTICFSPIIRNG
+1 M
-15 LYGPRLLIIKEE
+15 
-27 ILSKWN
+27 SKWN
-33 KDTTTNE
+33 KDTTTKE

-66 RALAAAGASVIMA
+66 RALATAGASVIMA
-79 ARDSKKNAEA
+79 ARNSKKNSEA
-89 KERILA
+89 KERILSA
-95 SNSEAILDLH
+95 NSEAKLDTH
-105 ELNLASLNDVRSSA
+105 ELNLASLKDVTSSA
-119 EEFLGK
+119 EEFLSK

-130 LLVNNAGIMCTPFGQ
+130 LLVNNAGIMCTPFGH

-172 EKAESSRVVC
+172 EKAEASRVVC

-191 GVNLDDPMFERRDYD
+191 GVNLEDPMFERRDYD
-206 GWESYG
+206 GWDRYW

-221 AREFDRRYTEKGIH
+221 AREFDRRYADKGIH

-257 ANLIERRKSQI
+257 ASLIERRKSQV
-268 KADEESTDS
+268 KTDEEPTDS
-277 NDMMSPKTVE
+277 TDMMSPKTDE

-298 ESTLEEQGGH
+298 DNALENLGGH

-317 PLASEDSS
+317 PLASEDSP
-325 PGSCSIASHILDDEA
+325 PGSCSMASHILDDKA
-340 AEKLWELSE
+340 ASELWKLSE
-349 QLTGAVFD
+349 QLTGGVF